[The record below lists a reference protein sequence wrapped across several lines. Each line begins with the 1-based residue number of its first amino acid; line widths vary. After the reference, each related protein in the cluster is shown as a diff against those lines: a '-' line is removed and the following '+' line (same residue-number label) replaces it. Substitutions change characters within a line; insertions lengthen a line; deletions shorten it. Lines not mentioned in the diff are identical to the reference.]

1 MWEDW
6 PEDLRALEEVEAEVD
21 SSNLENKK
29 KYVKNE
35 ARKWPDLQ
43 PGSWLDSAT
52 SIQKQTGQT
61 QVKSSSFIRALND
74 YKKEESEEK
83 KISRCFW
90 DSSDFD
96 TTC

>member
-1 MWEDW
+1 MTFFFFFFYNDIEFFTT
-6 PEDLRALEEVEAEVD
+6 
-21 SSNLENKK
+21 
-29 KYVKNE
+29 
-35 ARKWPDLQ
+35 
-43 PGSWLDSAT
+43 T

-74 YKKEESEEK
+74 YKKEESEK
-83 KISRCFW
+83 KKFSRCFW

>member
-1 MWEDW
+1 MTFFFFFDNDIEFFTT
-6 PEDLRALEEVEAEVD
+6 
-21 SSNLENKK
+21 
-29 KYVKNE
+29 
-35 ARKWPDLQ
+35 
-43 PGSWLDSAT
+43 T

-74 YKKEESEEK
+74 YKKEESEK
-83 KISRCFW
+83 KNSGCFL